1 MQKLFDIKRTPTFGA
16 CIPNDST
23 QMKYCQR
30 AKQGCQL

>member
-23 QMKYCQR
+23 QMKSIPF
-30 AKQGCQL
+30 